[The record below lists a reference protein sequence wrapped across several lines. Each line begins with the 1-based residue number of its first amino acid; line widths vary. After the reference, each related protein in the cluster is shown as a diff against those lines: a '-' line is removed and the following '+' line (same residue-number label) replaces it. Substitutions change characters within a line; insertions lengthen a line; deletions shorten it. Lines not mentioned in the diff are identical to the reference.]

1 MLGSQERQSL
11 PRCMGHDA
19 RLYSKQVTE
28 QGLVFCFHL
37 AFYLSCFICLF
48 LFALFLFFISNFHL
62 SLFIFPFYLRFLIL
76 QKSGDRGGL
85 GQGEQLRPDPDLL
98 LQAGLDQELVS
109 ICLIFFISICFIRKI
124 FFVFLIFFISI
135 CLNIFLYLPDL
146 LFLLGQG
153 HESS

>member
-1 MLGSQERQSL
+1 MIRPKEVTLVTLG
-11 PRCMGHDA
+11 P
-19 RLYSKQVTE
+19 V
-28 QGLVFCFHL
+28 VPL
-37 AFYLSCFICLF
+37 AMF
-48 LFALFLFFISNFHL
+48 
-62 SLFIFPFYLRFLIL
+62 FYLRLLIL
-76 QKSGDRGGL
+76 FKAGDRGRL

-146 LFLLGQG
+146 LFVLDQG
-153 HESS
+153 HESSRCAALGSC

>member
-1 MLGSQERQSL
+1 M
-11 PRCMGHDA
+11 
-19 RLYSKQVTE
+19 
-28 QGLVFCFHL
+28 F
-37 AFYLSCFICLF
+37 
-48 LFALFLFFISNFHL
+48 
-62 SLFIFPFYLRFLIL
+62 FYLRLLIL
-76 QKSGDRGGL
+76 FKAGDRGRL

-146 LFLLGQG
+146 LFLLDQG
-153 HESS
+153 HESARCAALGSCGGRTLTDEGGFLNNVRDAFKNVLADFAR